1 VQTAENRAMAPSSP
15 TPAPQRGSLAYF
27 SVLCFI
33 AALGGLLFG
42 FDTAVISGARELLVK
57 QFGLGPAMEGWV
69 VASALVGCLIGA
81 GIGGWLSDRFGRK
94 RVLILSAILFTL
106 TSIGCAVAPGPYL
119 LSAARLIGGL
129 GVGIASMV
137 VPLYIA
143 EISPPRL
150 RGRMVSFYQFAITI
164 GILAAYLSNA
174 ALHGYAER
182 LAAGAAEGPWRWYLV
197 DEVWR
202 GMLGSMILPA
212 GAFLLLLLLVP
223 ESPRWLTKQGDD
235 RQALSILARIAG
247 SQEAQRQ
254 MIEIR
259 ETIAEESGELGQL
272 LQPGTRRALLM
283 AVFLAVS
290 GQFSG
295 INAIIYY
302 GPRIFDDAGFQLGRA
317 LGGQVILGLVNV
329 VFTVVAIATVDI
341 LGRRPLLAVGNA
353 GVFGSLLLLAALF
366 FGGATWPT
374 PLIFFMSAYLAFF
387 AISLGPLPW
396 IFMSEVFPTRIRG
409 RAMSIATLSLWLAN
423 TIVCYSFPVLDK
435 ALGQAL
441 GPAPIFCIYAAMIC
455 PVFLFVWKFMPET
468 KGRSLEELERFF
480 RETGNR

>member
-1 VQTAENRAMAPSSP
+1 MPPSYP
-15 TPAPQRGSLAYF
+15 TPAPERGSLLYF
-27 SVLCFI
+27 GVLCFI

-57 QFGLGPAMEGWV
+57 QFDLGPAMEGWV

-81 GIGGWLSDRFGRK
+81 GIGGTLSDRFGR
-94 RVLILSAILFTL
+94 RRILILSAILFTL
-106 TSIGCAVAPGPYL
+106 TSIGCALAPEPYL

-143 EISPPRL
+143 EISPAQL

-182 LAAGAAEGPWRWYLV
+182 SAGTAAEGFWPRIQQWILV

-202 GMLGSMILPA
+202 GMLGSMIAPA
-212 GAFLLLLLLVP
+212 GAFFLLLLLVP
-223 ESPRWLTKQGDD
+223 ESPRWLTKQGDEG
-235 RQALSILARIAG
+235 QALSILARITG
-247 SQEAQRQ
+247 SEDARRQ
-254 MIEIR
+254 MVEIR

-272 LQPGTRRALLM
+272 FQPGTRRALVM

-329 VFTVVAIATVDI
+329 AFTVVAIWKVDT

-353 GVFGSLLLLAALF
+353 GVFASLLMLAALF
-366 FGGATWPT
+366 FTGAAWPR

-435 ALGQAL
+435 ALG
-441 GPAPIFCIYAAMIC
+441 PASIFCIYAAMIS

-468 KGRSLEELERFF
+468 KGRSLEELEKIF
-480 RETGNR
+480 RGKRNP

>member
-1 VQTAENRAMAPSSP
+1 
-15 TPAPQRGSLAYF
+15 
-27 SVLCFI
+27 
-33 AALGGLLFG
+33 
-42 FDTAVISGARELLVK
+42 
-57 QFGLGPAMEGWV
+57 MEGWL
-69 VASALVGCLIGA
+69 VASGLIGCVIGA
-81 GIGGWLSDRFGRK
+81 AIGGWLSDRFGRK
-94 RVLILSAILFTL
+94 RILLLSAVLFTL
-106 TSIGCAVAPGPYL
+106 TSIGCAVAPEPCM

-143 EISPPRL
+143 EISPARL

-164 GILAAYLSNA
+164 GIVAAYLSNS

-182 LAAGAAEGPWRWYLV
+182 SAATGADGLWGWCLV
-197 DEVWR
+197 GEVWR

-212 GAFLLLLLLVP
+212 GAFFLLLLFVP
-223 ESPRWLTKQGDD
+223 ESPRWLTKQGDEG
-235 RQALSILARIAG
+235 RALSILARITG
-247 SQEAQRQ
+247 SEDARRQ
-254 MIEIR
+254 MVEIR

-283 AVFLAVS
+283 AVFLAIS

-302 GPRIFDDAGFQLGRA
+302 GPEIFKTAKFPLVQA

-329 VFTVVAIATVDI
+329 LFTVIAIWKVDT

-353 GVFGSLLLLAALF
+353 GVFGSLVLLAALF
-366 FGGATWPT
+366 FTGATWPA

-409 RAMSIATLSLWLAN
+409 RAMSIATLSLWVAN
-423 TIVCYSFPVLDK
+423 TIVCFSFP
-435 ALGQAL
+435 ALRDAF
-441 GPAPIFCIYAAMIC
+441 GPAVIFCIYAALIC

-468 KGRSLEELERFF
+468 KGRTLEELEKFF
-480 RETGNR
+480 RAA